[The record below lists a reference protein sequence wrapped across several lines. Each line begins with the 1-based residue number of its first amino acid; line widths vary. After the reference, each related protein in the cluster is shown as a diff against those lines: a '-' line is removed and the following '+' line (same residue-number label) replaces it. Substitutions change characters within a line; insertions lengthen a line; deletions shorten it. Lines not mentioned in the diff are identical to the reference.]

1 MQGHYLNKLS
11 SISSTSR
18 SPTYNSTIF
27 PLELVAFLSYDF
39 DSRELIKV
47 PIGALEDLAFLYV
60 GGTTIWFSS
69 DYVFHIYDD
78 SLSFHLNCI

>member
-1 MQGHYLNKLS
+1 MITMWHDYLQSHPLQEVYY
-11 SISSTSR
+11 I
-18 SPTYNSTIF
+18 NSTIF